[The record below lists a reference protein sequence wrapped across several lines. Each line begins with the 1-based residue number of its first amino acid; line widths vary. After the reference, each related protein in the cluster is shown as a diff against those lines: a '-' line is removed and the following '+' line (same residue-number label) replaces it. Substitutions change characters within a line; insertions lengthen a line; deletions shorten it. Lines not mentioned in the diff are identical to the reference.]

1 MFNADTTSPP
11 PTATTAKKSQKF
23 HLDPDRP
30 HRRSDGQLL
39 ADGLK
44 GAGTAKGR
52 SRCSNFSKM
61 RKSFKFLF
69 FFCFCLFLSRLKLEG
84 GDICVASS
92 FENQTLLK
100 VELNGLSAGAAAASS
115 STSSSSPKKERD
127 PIAEFFENISIRI
140 AGETKYCKPSQTNHL
155 LKAVLSDC
163 MAQR

>member
-1 MFNADTTSPP
+1 MQTQHHHHQQQQQP
-11 PTATTAKKSQKF
+11 KKVKNFIWTLTDLTGEVTDSCWQMASKGLGRPKVGQDVQTFQKWEN
-23 HLDPDRP
+23 H
-30 HRRSDGQLL
+30 
-39 ADGLK
+39 
-44 GAGTAKGR
+44 
-52 SRCSNFSKM
+52 SN
-61 RKSFKFLF
+61 FLF

-100 VELNGLSAGAAAASS
+100 VELNGLPAGAAAASSS